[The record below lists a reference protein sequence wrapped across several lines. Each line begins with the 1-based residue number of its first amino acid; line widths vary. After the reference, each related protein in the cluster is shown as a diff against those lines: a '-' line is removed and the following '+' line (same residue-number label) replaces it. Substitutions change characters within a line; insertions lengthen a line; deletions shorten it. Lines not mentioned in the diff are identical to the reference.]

1 MGMNDSACNVGAG
14 NGIWILV
21 LAILGGG
28 FSVILAGLVA
38 GKTKTDMA
46 EQLKWGVICMLLSGV
61 FGIGWIMACCIAC
74 KTKEQSG

>member
-1 MGMNDSACNVGAG
+1 MNDAACNVGAG

-38 GKTKTDMA
+38 GKTKADMA

-61 FGIGWIMACCIAC
+61 FGIGWIMSCCIAC
-74 KTKEQSG
+74 

>member
-1 MGMNDSACNVGAG
+1 MAMNDSACNVGAG